1 MKKKILMMMFAL
13 FMFIPLTIVKASDI
27 TIDKIITKFNERIGI
42 DNTYSYGDLIGTSW
56 SGTNITAQKEGE
68 NRIKVSATTD
78 LSGAYANWPEGFV
91 DDEDMSFTSFVIYE
105 YQNSVLSF
113 KGEFGYINA
122 DNETI
127 NYKTAEKDEWA
138 ELLSNQN
145 VVITREL
152 LYTLCNL
159 KTSKNDTAITEY
171 LESNGLEQIGG
182 RLLFPTTNL
191 PAEITIAKDGDGWV
205 TEYSI
210 NLDEINIPDTTNNE
224 TNTGSNDNTPN
235 QNNNSEE
242 DKKIYEF
249 KTLDNKFF
257 ISFEELKG
265 LAYNFAVDSL
275 EQIKKLKQETKNNDE
290 VKTIDEV
297 ISKLKK
303 ELKDNGT
310 FIDLYSITVTKE
322 NQEKTNGTFT
332 FKIKITPE
340 MKKFDTYELINIVDN
355 KKTND
360 IVKMKVEGDYL
371 VGELPHL
378 SEYALVGKNTEN
390 PKTGVEKYIIPG
402 SMLLFTTLAVYALY
416 KKKTI

>member
-1 MKKKILMMMFAL
+1 MKKKKLMMMFAL

-27 TIDKIITKFNERIGI
+27 TIDQIITNFNERIGI

-78 LSGAYANWPEGFV
+78 LSGAYANLPEGFD

-127 NYKTAEKDEWA
+127 NYKTAEKDDWA
-138 ELLSNQN
+138 TILSNQT

-152 LYTLCNL
+152 LHTLYNL
-159 KTSKNDTAITEY
+159 KTSKNDTTITEY
-171 LESNGLEQIGG
+171 LESNGLEQSGG

-191 PAEITIAKDGDGWV
+191 PTGISIVIDNGWV
-205 TEYSI
+205 TDYSI

-224 TNTGSNDNTPN
+224 TNTGSNDTTTN
-235 QNNNSEE
+235 QNNNTEE

-249 KTLDNKFF
+249 KTSDNKFF

-275 EQIKKLKQETKNNDE
+275 EQIKKLKEEAKNNDE

-332 FKIKITPE
+332 FKIKITPG
-340 MKKFDTYELINIVDN
+340 MKKFDTFELINIVDN